1 MRLKDYCKFT
11 DEELAHLRA
20 AHLTQDEINHI
31 RKIRIRAK
39 IKEEMAVLATED
51 GQEKAMG
58 EKDDAFPY
66 VDETKEFKR
75 LYALMPDIHPA
86 FIGFILTSPYVDPL
100 KGPTKDASEE
110 TWKTWYENQ
119 KAEDGQGESPLARL
133 NHTLTEAYKVIDFD
147 PKEKDVEIDIYNFD
161 PCYQG
166 FLISEAGH
174 LREDN
179 SEKDEAL
186 ADKFFKAFTALDF
199 SQNFLP
205 VDVKKRDEEM
215 AKSSGMEGR

>member
-11 DEELAHLRA
+11 DEELAHLKA
-20 AHLTQDEINHI
+20 AHLTQDEISAI
-31 RKIRIRAK
+31 RRHRIRAK
-39 IKEEMAVLATED
+39 IKEEMAALAKED
-51 GQEKAMG
+51 GQEETKG

-133 NHTLTEAYKVIDFD
+133 NHTLTEAYKAIDFD
-147 PKEKDVEIDIYNFD
+147 PKEKGVEIDIYNFD
-161 PCYQG
+161 PGYQD
-166 FLISEAGH
+166 FLLSEA
-174 LREDN
+174 EQMQESD
-179 SEKDEAL
+179 SEKDEKL
-186 ADKFFKAFTALDF
+186 ADKFVAVVSAMQF
-199 SQNFLP
+199 SENFLP
-205 VDVKKRDEEM
+205 VDAKKRNEEM
-215 AKSSGMEGR
+215 AAQDEEGR